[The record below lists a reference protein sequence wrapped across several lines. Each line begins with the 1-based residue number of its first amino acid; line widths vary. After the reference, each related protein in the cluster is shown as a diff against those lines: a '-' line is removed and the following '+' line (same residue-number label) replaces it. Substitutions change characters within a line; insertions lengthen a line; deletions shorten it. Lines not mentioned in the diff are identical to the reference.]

1 MTSSLADLEQRLAAV
16 EQRLAVLEGG
26 TDDAPG
32 YDRESAAPSL
42 GDGFAASAST
52 HVGHV
57 LLIFGG
63 AYLLRAITDYE
74 FVPTAIGILMGAVYA
89 VFWLYMA
96 YRRGRSESE
105 SKRSDA
111 VFFGGTSIV
120 LTLPLLHEATTK
132 FGLLSGVEGIV
143 ALSIYCALAM
153 AVAVTQNQKILA
165 WMITAGG
172 IATAVAS
179 LIAAQNAVPVATFLL
194 FLGLVSL
201 LAEYRQ
207 DWLGLRWLG
216 AVGANLG
223 VLAIVALSHS
233 ERWSI
238 DPRLPFV
245 FAVILLAI
253 YLSSFTYHS
262 HIRDQLLGFFETI
275 QALVAVGIVIGAASM
290 AVQGGQLGI
299 ATAGALS
306 LLLGLGGYALA
317 TTKGT
322 RELRYRNFFYYSTLG
337 LVFVVAGTGLLFPP
351 VWSALI
357 WAAMAVIMAWFSGR
371 TGWVSLSLQCT
382 FLLLAAGVGSGLLL
396 TALRALAGD
405 PSSGWPVLMYSH
417 VGVAVATVACLFIPV
432 AQKSERWGVLAELPQ
447 LVVLALSVWEVGG
460 LVVAY
465 GAILLASGDGA
476 EINRAALASLRTA
489 VLSAAA
495 VTLALSSRHWRWP
508 EARWLVYP
516 VLVVVGI
523 KLFLE
528 DFPHGQ
534 PATLFVSLAFVGSA
548 LLLVGPLLKRKNTPS
563 EVP

>member
-26 TDDAPG
+26 ADDTPD

-42 GDGFAASAST
+42 GEGFAANAST

-63 AYLLRAITDYE
+63 AYLLRAITDYG
-74 FVPTAIGILMGAVYA
+74 FVPTAIGILMGAIYA

-105 SKRSDA
+105 SQRADA
-111 VFFGGTSIV
+111 VFFGGTSVV

-143 ALSIYCALAM
+143 ALWIYFALAM

-172 IATAVAS
+172 IATAAAS
-179 LIAAQNAVPVATFLL
+179 LIASQNAATVAAFLL
-194 FLGLVSL
+194 FLGLATL
-201 LAEYRQ
+201 LAEYKR

-216 AVGANLG
+216 AAGANLG

-233 ERWSI
+233 DRWSI
-238 DPRLPFV
+238 DPSLAFM

-253 YLSSFTYHS
+253 YLSSFTFHS
-262 HIRDQLLGFFETI
+262 HIRDQLLGFFETV
-275 QALVAVGIVIGAASM
+275 QALVAVGIVIAAAGM
-290 AVQGGQLGI
+290 AMQGGQLGML
-299 ATAGALS
+299 TAGILS

-337 LVFVVAGTGLLFPP
+337 LVFVMVGTGLLFPL
-351 VWSALI
+351 VWAAFL
-357 WAAMAVIMAWFSGR
+357 WAAMAVVMAWFSGR

-382 FLLLAAGVGSGLLL
+382 FLLLAAGIGSGLLATGL
-396 TALRALAGD
+396 GALAGE
-405 PSSGWPVLMYSH
+405 PSNDWSVFSYLH
-417 VGVAVATVACLFIPV
+417 IGVAAATVACLFIPV
-432 AQKSERWGVLAELPQ
+432 AQKSERWGVLAGLPQ

-465 GAILLASGDGA
+465 GSILLAGA
-476 EINRAALASLRTA
+476 DIVGIDRAALAALRTA
-489 VLSAAA
+489 VLSAAS

-516 VLVVVGI
+516 VLVLVGI

-528 DFPHGQ
+528 DFPHGE
-534 PATLFVSLAFVGSA
+534 PVTLFVALAFVGTA
-548 LLLVGPLLKRKNTPS
+548 LLLVARLLKREDRPS
-563 EVP
+563 VV

>member
-1 MTSSLADLEQRLAAV
+1 VTSSLADLEQRLAAV

-26 TDDAPG
+26 ADDTSD

-42 GDGFAASAST
+42 GHGFATNAST

-74 FVPTAIGILMGAVYA
+74 FVPTAIGILMGAIYA

-96 YRRGRSESE
+96 YRRGRSGSE
-105 SKRSDA
+105 SQRTDA
-111 VFFGGTSIV
+111 VFFGGTSVV

-143 ALSIYCALAM
+143 ALWIYFTLAM
-153 AVAVTQNQKILA
+153 AVEVVQNQKILA

-172 IATAVAS
+172 IATAGAS
-179 LIAAQNAVPVATFLL
+179 LIASQNAASVAAFLL
-194 FLGLVSL
+194 FLGFATL
-201 LAEYRQ
+201 LAEYKR

-216 AVGANLG
+216 AAGANLG

-233 ERWSI
+233 DRWVI
-238 DPRLPFV
+238 DPSLPFI
-245 FAVILLAI
+245 FGVILLAI
-253 YLSSFTYHS
+253 YLSSFTFQS
-262 HIRDQLLGFFETI
+262 HIRDQLLGFFETV
-275 QALVAVGIVIGAASM
+275 QALIAVGIVIAAASM
-290 AVQGGQLGI
+290 AMQVGQLGI
-299 ATAGALS
+299 LTAGALS
-306 LLLGLGGYALA
+306 LLLGFGGYALA

-337 LVFVVAGTGLLFPP
+337 LVFVVVGAGLLFPL
-351 VWSALI
+351 VWAAFL
-357 WAAMAVIMAWFSGR
+357 WAAMAVLMAWFSGR

-382 FLLLAAGVGSGLLL
+382 VLLLAAGVGSGLLATGL
-396 TALRALAGD
+396 GALAGE
-405 PSSGWPVLMYSH
+405 PSNEWAVLSYLH
-417 VGVAVATVACLFIPV
+417 IGVAAATVACLFIPV
-432 AQKSERWGVLAELPQ
+432 AQRSERWGTLAGLPQ

-465 GAILLASGDGA
+465 GSILLAGA
-476 EINRAALASLRTA
+476 DVTGINRAALAALRTA
-489 VLSAAA
+489 VLSAAS
-495 VTLALSSRHWRWP
+495 VTLALSSQHRRWP

-516 VLVVVGI
+516 VLVLVGI

-534 PATLFVSLAFVGSA
+534 PATLFVALAFVGTA
-548 LLLVGPLLKRKNTPS
+548 LLLVARLLRREDKPS
-563 EVP
+563 ID